1 MTTPRKRGIKPGTK
15 FSPEHRAAISRG
27 MKASPKV
34 RRHMDALK
42 VLYKGID
49 PSPQA
54 HAGSRATRRLKTM
67 GLTRAGSPSLWL
79 QYRNHYLKLLTA

>member
-27 MKASPKV
+27 MRASPKV
-34 RRHMDALK
+34 AAHMASLK
-42 VLYKGID
+42 ILGKGVN

-67 GLTRAGSPSLWL
+67 GLTRTGSPSLWEH
-79 QYRNHYLKLLTA
+79 YRKHYLSLLTA